1 VRFRC
6 DRRPI
11 YVKNYTQGCCFSE
24 SQANFTFELL
34 KESRELICEDFFLF
48 VQSKKDVKIH
58 RGKRS
63 PAGETK
69 ELERRLPPFERQKVL
84 LL

>member
-1 VRFRC
+1 
-6 DRRPI
+6 
-11 YVKNYTQGCCFSE
+11 
-24 SQANFTFELL
+24 
-34 KESRELICEDFFLF
+34 

-69 ELERRLPPFERQKVL
+69 ELERRLTPFERQKVL